1 MENSY
6 ITVIGGANV
15 DIQGFSY
22 EKIIFNDSNPGNIK
36 FSLGGVGRN
45 IGENLVKMGID
56 TKLISVVGKDFFGI
70 KIMEE
75 AGKIGLDMKD
85 SLILEGNPSSIYLS
99 ILNELG
105 DMVVAISSMDIYEK
119 MTVEFIKQKKQ
130 VINDSRLC
138 IIDTNIPREVIEYV
152 ITNHDKVD
160 FFLDTVSTAKSK
172 KVKDIIGY
180 FHTIKPN
187 RIEAEILT
195 GIEINNDDDLKRA
208 SEYLLK
214 KGVKNVF
221 ISLGQN
227 GVFYNDG
234 YKMNHMKIPKIKA
247 VNATGAG
254 DAFMAGLAY
263 GYYYGMDIEET
274 AKFAIAASIIA
285 VSHEDTINPYI
296 SVENI
301 KSKMKEMELC

>member
-234 YKMNHMKIPKIKA
+234 YKMNYIKIPKIKA

-285 VSHEDTINPYI
+285 ISHEDTINPYI

-301 KSKMKEMELC
+301 KLKMKEMELC

>member
-1 MENSY
+1 MTNSY

-22 EKIIFNDSNPGNIK
+22 EKIIFNDSNPGNVKI
-36 FSLGGVGRN
+36 SLGGVGRN
-45 IGENLVKMGID
+45 IGENLVKMGVD
-56 TKLISVVGKDFFGI
+56 TKLISVVGKDFLGT
-70 KIMEE
+70 KILEE
-75 AGKIGLDMKD
+75 ANLVGLDMRD
-85 SLILEGNPSSIYLS
+85 SLIIENNPSSIYLS

-105 DMVVAISSMDIYEK
+105 DMVVAISNMDIYEK
-119 MTVEFIKQKKQ
+119 MTVEFIKQKRQ
-130 VINDSRLC
+130 IINNSRLC
-138 IIDTNIPREVIEYV
+138 IIDTNIPRDVIEFV
-152 ITNHDKVD
+152 LTNHKDID
-160 FFLDTVSTAKSK
+160 FFLDTVSTTKSK

-187 RIEAEILT
+187 KIEAEMLT
-195 GIEINNDDDLKRA
+195 GIEINNNDDLKRA

-221 ISLGQN
+221 ISLGQS

-234 YKMNHMKIPKIKA
+234 YKMNHIKIPKIKA

-263 GYYYGMDIEET
+263 GHYHKMEIEET
-274 AKFAIAASIIA
+274 AKLAIAASIIA
-285 VSHEDTINPYI
+285 ISHENTINPNMSI
-296 SVENI
+296 QNI
-301 KSKMKEMELC
+301 KLKMKEIGLC

>member
-1 MENSY
+1 MSNSY
-6 ITVIGGANV
+6 VTVIGGANV

-22 EKIIFNDSNPGNIK
+22 RKIIFNDSNPGNIK

-56 TKLISVVGKDFFGI
+56 TKLISVVGKDYFGT
-70 KIMEE
+70 KILEE
-75 AGKIGLDMKD
+75 AVKIGLDMKD
-85 SLILEGNPSSIYLS
+85 SMILEDSSSSMYLS
-99 ILNELG
+99 VLDERG

-119 MTVEFIKQKKQ
+119 MTIDFIKQKKQ
-130 VINDSRLC
+130 VINGSRFC
-138 IIDTNIPREVIEYV
+138 IIDTNIPREVIEY
-152 ITNHDKVD
+152 IATNHDEVD
-160 FFLDTVSTAKSK
+160 FFLDTVSTTKSK

-187 RIEAEILT
+187 KIEAEILT
-195 GIEINNDDDLKRA
+195 GIEINTDDDLKRA
-208 SEYLLK
+208 SECLLK

-221 ISLGQN
+221 ISLGQS
-227 GVFYNDG
+227 GVFYSDG
-234 YKMNHMKIPKIKA
+234 HKMNHIKIPKIKA

-274 AKFAIAASIIA
+274 AKFAVAASIIA
-285 VSHEDTINPYI
+285 VSHEDTINPYM